1 MISDDI
7 TEGLSKDSDIRKL
20 ISQPAVDTDIN
31 HRGSIARIAISLGD
45 ISSCV
50 ATTEKW
56 AGATKGNSGTNFGRE
71 NSLGSWKAK
80 ICPKV
85 RLYFSLGSGK
95 LNEYP
100 YSLPCLY
107 TRIHCLIIH
116 PCSAQPLRRPVS
128 AAQYLR
134 AQMYIRGKLRE
145 ALSGRLFAI
154 GRVARISR
162 G

>member
-1 MISDDI
+1 MISQTAI
-7 TEGLSKDSDIRKL
+7 
-20 ISQPAVDTDIN
+20 DTDIK

-80 ICPKV
+80 VCPKV

-95 LNEYP
+95 LNRFWITERG
-100 YSLPCLY
+100 SLLTTLLIYAHPLSNY
-107 TRIHCLIIH
+107 TPMQCAASQKACQR
-116 PCSAQPLRRPVS
+116 CSVFT
-128 AAQYLR
+128 R
-134 AQMYIRGKLRE
+134 ANVHTRE
-145 ALSGRLFAI
+145 AQGGTLRPSVRDRACRAHI
-154 GRVARISR
+154 
-162 G
+162 